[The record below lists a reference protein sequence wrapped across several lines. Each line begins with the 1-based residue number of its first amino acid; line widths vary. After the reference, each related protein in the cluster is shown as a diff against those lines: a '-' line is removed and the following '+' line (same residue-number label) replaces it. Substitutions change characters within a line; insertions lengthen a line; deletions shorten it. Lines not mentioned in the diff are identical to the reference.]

1 MSNIIFG
8 PAQDRPLRNSMK
20 YKHVEGQERKQMR
33 WADFDYSAQGVYF
46 VTIVTQHRTC
56 LFGDVV
62 GDEMVLNAAGQMV
75 MDVYNGLETDS
86 AKCMDIVVM
95 PNHVHFLLYL
105 SHTGKMKLPG
115 FVRDFKSLTTCEYC
129 KGVADGGWPP
139 FMGHLWQRSYW
150 DDIVWNDR
158 MFEFVRRYI
167 ALNPSRWKRDAINDD
182 HGSDTDHIVAHL
194 KSLR

>member
-1 MSNIIFG
+1 
-8 PAQDRPLRNSMK
+8 MK
-20 YKHVEGQERKQMR
+20 YKHVEGQGRKQMR
-33 WADFDYSAQGVYF
+33 WAAFDYSAQGVYF
-46 VTIVTQHRTC
+46 VTIVTQDRAC

-62 GDEMVLNAAGQMV
+62 EEEMVLSAAGQMV
-75 MDVYNGLETDS
+75 MDVYHGLETDN
-86 AKCMDIVVM
+86 AQCMDIVVM

-105 SHTGKMKLPG
+105 LHAGSMTLPD
-115 FVRDFKSLTTCEYC
+115 FVRDFKSLTTCGYC
-129 KGVADGGWPP
+129 KGVADCGWPP

-167 ALNPSRWKRDAINDD
+167 ALNPSRWTQDAINDA
-182 HGSDTDHIVAHL
+182 HGSETDHIVAHL